1 MAYNDNSCVANLAV
15 TGLSGCQDDLGY
27 DAMLLWTVDSFEIDT
42 EANAK
47 LQATYQTAIDAK
59 NMYPMPIFDQVENT
73 VEDTV
78 KQDLPSGVS
87 LVVRE
92 GKYGGKGMFQGA
104 LCNLPNLRTFNEV
117 SGRAFIVTSNGKIW
131 GTSPDGVKFKG
142 FTLSEFHVSMLKG
155 TDGTTV
161 RFVELDYQM
170 KNTTEMADYPA
181 VPYITTWDALSALV
195 GLYPTTLTVDSSA
208 EGLVVASVARDCDG
222 DAVDGLVE
230 GDFTILASDGTT
242 EMLASDGFTDNGD
255 GSYDFVFT
263 TPVLPADT
271 YTINL
276 KTAALQTTGGYEPGT
291 ADSFTIS

>member
-15 TGLSGCQDDLGY
+15 TGLSGCKDNLGY
-27 DAMLLWTVDSFEIDT
+27 DAMLLWTNDSFEIDT

-47 LQATYQTAIDAK
+47 LQATYQTAINAK

-92 GKYGGKGMFQGA
+92 GKYGGIGSFQGA

-155 TDGTTV
+155 TDGTTK
-161 RFVELDYQM
+161 RFVELEYQM

-181 VPYITTWDALSALV
+181 VPFITTWDALSALV
-195 GLYPTTLTVDSSA
+195 GLYPVTVTVIGTPTTTELIV
-208 EGLVVASVARDCDG
+208 SVARDCDG
-222 DAVDGLVE
+222 DAVEGLVI
-230 GDFTILASDGTT
+230 GDFVVLDSGAAT
-242 EMLASDGFTDNGD
+242 ETPDTVTDNGD
-255 GSYDFVFT
+255 GTYTFDYT
-263 TPVLPADT
+263 GTPLTVDT
-271 YTINL
+271 YTVNL
-276 KTAALQTTGGYEPGT
+276 KTAATQTTGGYEPGT
-291 ADSFTIS
+291 AASFELV